1 VGPAVQS
8 RRMSFAE
15 AVTNTVVG
23 YLLAVALQLALFP
36 LFALPAQLGDA
47 LALGAAFTCA
57 SVGRSYVLRRLFER
71 LRHAGP

>member
-1 VGPAVQS
+1 MQS

-23 YLLAVALQLALFP
+23 YLLAVGLQLALFP
-36 LFALPAQLGDA
+36 MFALPARLGDA
-47 LALGAAFTCA
+47 LGLGAAFTFA
-57 SVGRSYVLRRLFER
+57 SVGRSYVLRRLFAR

>member
-1 VGPAVQS
+1 MGPAVQS

-36 LFALPAQLGDA
+36 LFALPARLGDA
-47 LALGAAFTCA
+47 LALGAAFSCA
-57 SVGRSYVLRRLFER
+57 SIGRSYVLRRLFER
-71 LRHAGP
+71 LRHARP